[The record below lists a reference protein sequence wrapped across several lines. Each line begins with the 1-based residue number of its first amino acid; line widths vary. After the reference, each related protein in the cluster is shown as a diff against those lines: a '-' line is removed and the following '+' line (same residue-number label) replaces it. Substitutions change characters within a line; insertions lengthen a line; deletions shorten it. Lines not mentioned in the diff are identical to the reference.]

1 MKPDMLRKKLA
12 ELGIHAKTNLRDDL
26 VLARAD
32 GHVMHFR
39 AYPDGKYDW
48 AASRTKN
55 PMDLLDFRTRDER
68 PLDEAI
74 EAAVKFVNEEKAD
87 GGSGQAGH

>member
-1 MKPDMLRKKLA
+1 MKPDVLRKKLA
-12 ELGIHAKTNLRDDL
+12 ELGIHAKTNLRGDL

-48 AASRTKN
+48 AANQAKN
-55 PMDLLDFRTRDER
+55 AIDLLDFRTRDER
-68 PLDEAI
+68 PLEEAI
-74 EAAVKFVNEEKAD
+74 AAAVQFMSEGVSDDK
-87 GGSGQAGH
+87 SR